1 MRTLIIAILILGITA
16 PALAGDSLP
25 AGEIKDHLWEYE
37 GIQTLVTQLDGKLAT
52 RKFSR
57 DGTKVKGGLSIG
69 VVDAP
74 MEKVLKVVR
83 DYEQY
88 KELMKFFT
96 KSLILGEG
104 GGRTRVHVKISIAKG
119 AVKLWANVSFVESD
133 KDAVRVI
140 EAELEEGN
148 MKRMDARWE
157 LIPVDDAHTLVM
169 MRLLVDPDLQL
180 ATDTKATEMNQVN
193 ARRAIRSVRERV
205 KNY

>member
-1 MRTLIIAILILGITA
+1 MRTIACAILMLIISA
-16 PALAGDSLP
+16 PALAGGPIP
-25 AGEIKDHLWEYE
+25 AAEIKDHLWEYADAAALATE
-37 GIQTLVTQLDGKLAT
+37 LDGKLAT
-52 RKFSR
+52 RKFKR
-57 DGTKVKGGLSIG
+57 DGTKVKGGLAVG

-74 MEKVLKVVR
+74 MEQVLKVVR

-88 KELMKFFT
+88 KKLMKFFT

-104 GGRTRVHVKISIAKG
+104 GNRTRVHVKISIAKG

-133 KDAVRVI
+133 KDAVRVV

-157 LIPVDDAHTLVM
+157 LIPIDEGHTLVM

-180 ATDTKATEMNQVN
+180 ASDSKATEMNQVN

-205 KNY
+205 KSY

>member
-1 MRTLIIAILILGITA
+1 MRTLSIAILILAVAA
-16 PALAGDSLP
+16 PALAGGPLP
-25 AGEIKDHLWEYE
+25 VSEVKDHLWEYADT
-37 GIQTLVTQLDGKLAT
+37 GALAAQLDGKLAT

-57 DGTKVKGGLSIG
+57 DGTKVRGGLAVG

-74 MEKVLKVVR
+74 IDQVLKVIR
-83 DYEQY
+83 DYENY

-133 KDAVRVI
+133 KDAVHVV
-140 EAELEEGN
+140 EATLEEGN

-157 LIPVDDAHTLVM
+157 LVPVDDTHTLVM

-180 ATDTKATEMNQVN
+180 ATDSKATEMNQVN

-205 KNY
+205 TSY